1 MENSYKYETY
11 KLIIKNIDGYILD
24 EPIEKFITNT
34 YNKCKF
40 CGCNDLINK
49 IKLIL
54 QTDPFVDLPNNQ
66 TLEYTK
72 SVSKYLED
80 IDIKFKYKKKYNKN
94 IQDYIKL
101 LNDNNSFVKLIFCW
115 NAESVNL

>member
-1 MENSYKYETY
+1 MEFNYYRSETY
-11 KLIIKNIDGYILD
+11 QLFVKSIDGYILD
-24 EPIEKFITNT
+24 KPIDTLINNSE
-34 YNKCKF
+34 YKCKY

-80 IDIKFKYKKKYNKN
+80 IDNKFKKSRKRDKN
-94 IQDYIKL
+94 IQDYIKI
-101 LNDNNSFVKLIFCW
+101 LNDNNSFVKLLLYW
-115 NAESVNL
+115 KAGTK